1 MPIKTIPYRQFNKQT
16 KSLFIIIIL
25 MGVFFNLSCRN
36 CKKQYYA
43 PDFTEEQ
50 LTWVKFENMNPQ
62 YRVTTIKDGD
72 TIVDTVTIERSYTI
86 DEGLGDHE
94 RCEMNSHYKTVTG
107 SQRFGNSTY
116 KSSIE
121 SSINGYTLNCSL
133 LDNNNLPIGIEG
145 LPNDPRTDTATI
157 NGHFYNDV
165 FKKVTMSFSTRITF
179 YLSRESG
186 IIFTHFKLNNGD
198 VNQMEIL

>member
-1 MPIKTIPYRQFNKQT
+1 
-16 KSLFIIIIL
+16 

-43 PDFTEEQ
+43 PDFTEAQ

-62 YRVTTIKDGD
+62 YRVTTIKNGD

-86 DEGLGDHE
+86 DEGLRDHE
-94 RCEMNSHYKTVTG
+94 RCEMNSQYKTAT
-107 SQRFGNSTY
+107 SLQRLGNPTY
-116 KSSIE
+116 IAWLE

-133 LDNNNLPIGIEG
+133 LGNTSIPISKEG

-157 NGHFYNDV
+157 NGRFYNDV
-165 FKKVTMSFSTRITF
+165 FKKGLSTSLIF
-179 YLSRESG
+179 YLSRQSG
-186 IIFTHFKLNNGD
+186 IIYTHDELNNGD
-198 VNQMEIL
+198 VYQMEIL